1 MRQTLLPWQQREYKG
16 MRTSSDALD
25 LVALP
30 EDLLIQCLD
39 ASMKLCTRA
48 AMTSKEM
55 RNALVKAA
63 GKAKGLRM
71 LAMYPQYAL
80 KAERAGLF
88 RVQELVLSHWFAG
101 PTDIARLEPWF
112 DAMPMLTV
120 VSLPPKNDVYA
131 LQATSRLRL
140 GSPGR
145 PITVISR
152 ELTTEVPW
160 KLPARALISAWLHP
174 CGVPSPTTSPTGF
187 ATPTL
192 FGSGDNTDD
201 EDTVVADLIYM

>member
-88 RVQELVLSHWFAG
+88 RVQELVLSHVGLRVRQISHASSHG
-101 PTDIARLEPWF
+101 LMPCQCSPWF
-112 DAMPMLTV
+112 RC
-120 VSLPPKNDVYA
+120 
-131 LQATSRLRL
+131 LQRISKERGLRATSDVAPAPRQPRQTDHGHL
-140 GSPGR
+140 
-145 PITVISR
+145 SR
-152 ELTTEVPW
+152 G
-160 KLPARALISAWLHP
+160 H
-174 CGVPSPTTSPTGF
+174 
-187 ATPTL
+187 
-192 FGSGDNTDD
+192 D
-201 EDTVVADLIYM
+201 

>member
-1 MRQTLLPWQQREYKG
+1 MHTCGDDKQRDEKCIGQGRRQ
-16 MRTSSDALD
+16 S
-25 LVALP
+25 
-30 EDLLIQCLD
+30 
-39 ASMKLCTRA
+39 
-48 AMTSKEM
+48 
-55 RNALVKAA
+55 
-63 GKAKGLRM
+63 
-71 LAMYPQYAL
+71 
-80 KAERAGLF
+80 ERATYAGNVSAVRSQSGESRTVQGP
-88 RVQELVLSHWFAG
+88 RVGALSCWFAG

-152 ELTTEVPW
+152 EVTTEVPW
-160 KLPARALISAWLHP
+160 KLAARALISAWLRP
-174 CGVPSPTTSPTGF
+174 CGVPSPTAFPTGVV
-187 ATPTL
+187 TPTP
-192 FGSGDNTDD
+192 FGSDTNTITSGDNTDD